1 MRRAFVLCLQILQ
14 SKSLSEQPC
23 QIPNNKFRKPANFL
37 EQLPPLPLLPCVKDK
52 FTMKST
58 KKIVIVGGGFAGLE
72 LVKRLGN
79 SNNYKVVLVDSNN
92 YNFFPPLIYQVST
105 GFMEPSAISYPFRK
119 ILRKFDNAGFRLG
132 SLEKVVP
139 EENKIILSNGE
150 LEYDILVMAT
160 GTETNFFGN
169 ENIERDSL
177 PMKTISDSLSLRNVI
192 LTRLDRA
199 TRIQDEEERKKHLTF
214 VIAGAGPTGV
224 ELSGILSEMRSSIII
239 KDYPELKKSDLGEIS
254 LIDGQDSV
262 LASMSEQAQKYTA
275 KKLSELGVKLIMN
288 TMVKDFRNET
298 VYLSNG
304 KEIPS
309 KNLIWAAG
317 VSAKSFPGFAEDCF
331 GAGKRLKTNE
341 FNQVHSYN
349 NIYALGDC
357 ALVFGDK
364 NYPNGHPQLAQP
376 ALQQAKNLAENLMQ
390 NDKNWKPFQYTDK
403 GSLAIIGRNKAVLD
417 FPGQKHSVT
426 GFSAWL
432 IWIFVH
438 IMGLV
443 NFKNKART
451 LYNWLGYYIYK
462 DQYFRMI
469 IKPTERENR

>member
-1 MRRAFVLCLQILQ
+1 MA
-14 SKSLSEQPC
+14 
-23 QIPNNKFRKPANFL
+23 
-37 EQLPPLPLLPCVKDK
+37 D
-52 FTMKST
+52 T
-58 KKIVIVGGGFAGLE
+58 KKIVVVGGGFAGLE
-72 LVKRLGN
+72 LVKNLGN
-79 SNNYKVVLVDSNN
+79 SKSYHITLVDSNN

-119 ILRKFDNAGFRLG
+119 ILRKLKNVRFRLG
-132 SLEKVVP
+132 SLERVMP
-139 EENKIILSNGE
+139 EENKILLSNGE

-169 ENIERDSL
+169 KNIEKYSL
-177 PMKTISDSLSLRNVI
+177 PMKTISDALSLRNVI

-199 TRIQDEEERKKHLTF
+199 TRIDDVEERKKYLTF

-224 ELSGILSEMRSSIII
+224 ELSGILAEMKTTIII
-239 KDYPELKKSDLGEIS
+239 KDYPELLEKDLGEIH

-262 LASMSEQAQKYTA
+262 LASMSKNAQTYTA
-275 KKLSELGVKLIMN
+275 KKLSELGVSLTMN
-288 TMVKDFRNET
+288 TLVKDFDGET
-298 VYLSNG
+298 VVLSNG
-304 KEIPS
+304 AKIHS

-317 VSAKSFPGFAEDCF
+317 VSAKTFEGFQKDSFGT
-331 GAGKRLKTNE
+331 GKRLITNS
-341 FNQVHSYN
+341 FNQVHLYE

-357 ALVFGDK
+357 ALVVGDK
-364 NYPNGHPQLAQP
+364 NYPDGHPQLAQP
-376 ALQQAKNLAENLMQ
+376 ALQQAKNLADNLKRQ
-390 NDKNWKPFQYTDK
+390 RQDWKPFHYTDK

-417 FPGQKHSVT
+417 FPGQKQSLK

-443 NFKNKART
+443 NFKNKVRT

-469 IKPTERENR
+469 IKPTERNNT

>member
-1 MRRAFVLCLQILQ
+1 
-14 SKSLSEQPC
+14 
-23 QIPNNKFRKPANFL
+23 
-37 EQLPPLPLLPCVKDK
+37 
-52 FTMKST
+52 MKNT
-58 KKIVIVGGGFAGLE
+58 KKLVVIGGGFAGLE

-79 SNNYKVVLVDSNN
+79 SEDYEIVLVDSNN

-119 ILRKFDNAGFRLG
+119 ILRKLKNVRFRLG
-132 SLEKVVP
+132 ILEKVVP

-169 ENIERDSL
+169 KNIEKYSL
-177 PMKTISDSLSLRNVI
+177 PMKTISDALSLRNVI
-192 LTRLDRA
+192 LTRFDRA
-199 TRIQDEEERKKHLTF
+199 TRIHNAEERKKYLTF

-224 ELSGILSEMRSSIII
+224 ELSGILAEMRASIIM
-239 KDYPELKKSDLGEIS
+239 KDYPELHKNDLGEIY
-254 LIDGQDSV
+254 LIDGNESV
-262 LASMSEQAQKYTA
+262 LAAMSKNAQAYTS
-275 KKLSELGVKLIMN
+275 KKLSELGVTLIMN
-288 TMVKDFRNET
+288 TLVNDFNGET

-304 KEIPS
+304 KEIQC

-317 VSAKSFPGFAEDCF
+317 VSAKTFEGFSKDSF
-331 GAGKRLKTNE
+331 GAGKRLKTNQ
-341 FNQVHSYN
+341 FNLVHSYK

-357 ALVFGDK
+357 SLVLGDK
-364 NYPNGHPQLAQP
+364 KYPNGHPQLAQP
-376 ALQQAKNLAENLMQ
+376 ALQQAKNLADNLSTR
-390 NDKNWKPFQYTDK
+390 NKNWKPFQYNNK

-417 FPGQKHSVT
+417 FPGQKQSLK
-426 GFSAWL
+426 GFVAWL

-443 NFKNKART
+443 NFKNKVRT

-469 IKPTERENR
+469 IKPTERNNK

>member
-1 MRRAFVLCLQILQ
+1 MRNI
-14 SKSLSEQPC
+14 
-23 QIPNNKFRKPANFL
+23 
-37 EQLPPLPLLPCVKDK
+37 
-52 FTMKST
+52 
-58 KKIVIVGGGFAGLE
+58 KKLVVVGGGFAGLE
-72 LVKRLGN
+72 LVKGLGN
-79 SNNYKVVLVDSNN
+79 SVDYEVVLVDSNN

-119 ILRKFDNAGFRLG
+119 ILRKFKNVRFRLG
-132 SLEKVVP
+132 FLEAVVP
-139 EENKIILSNGE
+139 EENKILLSNGE

-169 ENIERDSL
+169 KNIAEKSL
-177 PMKTISDSLSLRNVI
+177 PMKTISDALSLRNVI

-199 TRIQDEEERKKHLTF
+199 TRIYDAEERKKYLSF

-224 ELSGILSEMRSSIII
+224 ELSGILAEMKASIIM
-239 KDYPELKKSDLGEIS
+239 KDYPELEKHDLGEIY
-254 LIDGQDSV
+254 LIDGQASV
-262 LASMSEQAQKYTA
+262 LAAMSKSAQDYTS
-275 KKLSELGVKLIMN
+275 KKLTTLGVTLMMD
-288 TMVKDFRNET
+288 TLVKDFDGET
-298 VYLSNG
+298 VCLSNG
-304 KEIPS
+304 IEIQS

-317 VSAKSFPGFAEDCF
+317 VSAKTFSGFSKDSF
-331 GAGKRLKTNE
+331 GAGKRLKTNQ
-341 FNQVHSYN
+341 FNQVHTYN

-357 ALVFGDK
+357 ALVLGDE

-376 ALQQAKNLAENLMQ
+376 ALQQAKNLADNL
-390 NDKNWKPFQYTDK
+390 NRKSDNWKPFMYNDK

-417 FPGQKHSVT
+417 FPRQTHSVK
-426 GFSAWL
+426 GFGAWL

-443 NFKNKART
+443 NFKNKVRT

-469 IKPTERENR
+469 IKPTERTTK

>member
-1 MRRAFVLCLQILQ
+1 M
-14 SKSLSEQPC
+14 E
-23 QIPNNKFRKPANFL
+23 N
-37 EQLPPLPLLPCVKDK
+37 
-52 FTMKST
+52 T
-58 KKIVIVGGGFAGLE
+58 KKIVVVGGGFAGLE

-79 SNNYKVVLVDSNN
+79 SANHKIVLVDCNN

-119 ILRKFDNAGFRLG
+119 ILRKFKNARFRLG
-132 SLEKVVP
+132 ALEKVVP

-169 ENIERDSL
+169 ENIAKKSL
-177 PMKTISDSLSLRNVI
+177 PMKTISDALSLRNVI

-199 TRIQDEEERKKHLTF
+199 TRIANAAERKKYLTF

-224 ELSGILSEMRSSIII
+224 ELSGILSEMKNSIIT
-239 KDYPELKKSDLGEIS
+239 KDYPELSKTDLGEIS
-254 LIDGQDSV
+254 LIDGQGSV
-262 LASMSEQAQKYTA
+262 LAAMSKNAQEYTS
-275 KKLSELGVKLIMN
+275 KKLSELGVTLIMN
-288 TMVKDFRNET
+288 TMVKDFDGET

-304 KEIPS
+304 SEIQS
-309 KNLIWAAG
+309 RNLIWAAG
-317 VSAKSFPGFAEDCF
+317 VSAKTFEGFSKDSF
-331 GAGKRLKTNE
+331 GAGKRLKTDQ
-341 FNQVHSYN
+341 FNLVHSYK

-357 ALVFGDK
+357 ALVLGDK
-364 NYPNGHPQLAQP
+364 KYPNGHPQLAQP
-376 ALQQAKNLAENLMQ
+376 ALQQAKNLAINLSGKAQ
-390 NDKNWKPFQYTDK
+390 SWKPFQYNDK

-417 FPGQKHSVT
+417 FPSQKRSLK
-426 GFSAWL
+426 GFVAWL

-443 NFKNKART
+443 NFKNKIRT

-469 IKPTERENR
+469 IKPTERHTK

>member
-1 MRRAFVLCLQILQ
+1 MGH
-14 SKSLSEQPC
+14 
-23 QIPNNKFRKPANFL
+23 
-37 EQLPPLPLLPCVKDK
+37 
-52 FTMKST
+52 T
-58 KKIVIVGGGFAGLE
+58 KKIIVVGGGFAGLE

-79 SNNYKVVLVDSNN
+79 SSDYQIILVDSNN

-105 GFMEPSAISYPFRK
+105 GFMEPSAISYPYRK
-119 ILRKFDNAGFRLG
+119 ILQKLKSVRFRLG
-132 SLEKVVP
+132 SLEKVIP

-169 ENIERDSL
+169 KSIEEKSL
-177 PMKTISDSLSLRNVI
+177 PMKTISDALSLRNII

-199 TRIQDEEERKKHLTF
+199 TRIQDEEERKKYLTF

-224 ELSGILSEMRSSIII
+224 ELSGILAEMKTTVIL
-239 KDYPELKKSDLGEIS
+239 KDYPELKEKDLGEIH
-254 LIDGQDSV
+254 LIDGQASV
-262 LASMSEQAQKYTA
+262 LAAMSNKAQKYTS
-275 KKLSELGVKLIMN
+275 KKLSELDVTLTMN
-288 TMVKDFRNET
+288 TLVKDFNGET
-298 VYLSNG
+298 VFLSNG
-304 KEIPS
+304 NEIQS

-317 VSAKSFPGFAEDCF
+317 VSAKTFEGFSKDSF
-331 GAGKRLKTNE
+331 GAGNRLRTNQ
-341 FNQVHSYN
+341 FNQVHSYK

-357 ALVFGDK
+357 SLIQNDEE
-364 NYPNGHPQLAQP
+364 YPNGHPQLAQP
-376 ALQQAKNLAENLMQ
+376 ALQQAKNLAQNLRRK
-390 NDKNWKPFQYTDK
+390 DKNWKLFQYNDK

-417 FPGQKHSVT
+417 FPGQKKSVK
-426 GFSAWL
+426 GFGAWL

-462 DQYFRMI
+462 DQFFRMI
-469 IKPTERENR
+469 IKPSERNNK